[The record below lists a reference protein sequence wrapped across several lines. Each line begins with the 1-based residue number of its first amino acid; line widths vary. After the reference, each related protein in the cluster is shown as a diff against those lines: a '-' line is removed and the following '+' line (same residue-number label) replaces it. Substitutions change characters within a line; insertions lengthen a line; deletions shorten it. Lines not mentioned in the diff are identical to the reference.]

1 MTDTT
6 LTVQEYEA
14 AEKDLEAEGS
24 HRGLAIHVVIT
35 IAVSAALIVVNVLA
49 VPQFPWSPF
58 PVVGMGIGLLAHY
71 LFGVR
76 WLERSIERHQWEIER
91 HAADLRS
98 AGRTPA

>member
-6 LTVQEYEA
+6 LTVTEYEA

-24 HRGLAIHVVIT
+24 RRGLAIHAAIT
-35 IAVSAALIVVNVLA
+35 IAVSAALIIVNVLA
-49 VPQFPWSPF
+49 APQFPWSPF

-76 WLERSIERHQWEIER
+76 WLERSIEGHQREIER
-91 HAADLRS
+91 HAVDLRD
-98 AGRTPA
+98 ARRTPA